1 MSEKLSEMELKL
13 KSFIL
18 NNNDFKN
25 LAKKFTFM
33 FRDFTPF
40 KDYCKIRWIR
50 EEKEWEFGEY
60 YLHNENKKI
69 PADRVNV
76 FFLDLNIDGFNWG
89 TLLGE
94 LKFRFEEYLEKNL
107 MKEEFEK
114 NSTEY
119 KKFRKRF
126 LEQHKEDVKN
136 IFFTLNEETI
146 KIYFMKTLKRL
157 RRIRFEQVTRL
168 IP

>member
-1 MSEKLSEMELKL
+1 MEQKL

-18 NNNDFKN
+18 SNKDFRI
-25 LAKKFTFM
+25 LAKKFTFI
-33 FRDFTPF
+33 FRDFTKF
-40 KDYCKIRWIR
+40 IDYCKIRWNR
-50 EEKEWEFGEY
+50 EEKDWEFVEY
-60 YLHNENKKI
+60 YLHNENKKL
-69 PADRVNV
+69 PAKEVNA

-94 LKFRFEEYLEKNL
+94 LEFRFEEYLEKNL

-114 NSTEY
+114 NSTDY

-146 KIYFMKTLKRL
+146 KKYFMKTLKHL
-157 RRIRFEQVTRL
+157 RRLRFEQVNRL
-168 IP
+168 MH

>member
-1 MSEKLSEMELKL
+1 MEQKL
-13 KSFIL
+13 KSFIIS
-18 NNNDFKN
+18 NKDFRI
-25 LAKKFTFM
+25 LAKKFTFI
-33 FRDFTPF
+33 FRDFTPYI
-40 KDYCKIRWIR
+40 DYCKIRWNR
-50 EEKEWEFGEY
+50 EEKDWEFVEY
-60 YLHNENKKI
+60 YLHNENKKL
-69 PADRVNV
+69 PANKVNE

-94 LKFRFEEYLEKNL
+94 LEFRFEEYLEKNL

-114 NSTEY
+114 NSSEY

-146 KIYFMKTLKRL
+146 MIYFMKTLKDL
-157 RRIRFEQVTRL
+157 RHLRFEQVNRL
-168 IP
+168 MR